1 MELFHVLEFQTY
13 NNDPMQGICFGAQVQ
28 IQIMYIRF
36 LKKKKEKGPVNK
48 YKAAGPTPPIS

>member
-36 LKKKKEKGPVNK
+36 LKKKKRKG
-48 YKAAGPTPPIS
+48 SC